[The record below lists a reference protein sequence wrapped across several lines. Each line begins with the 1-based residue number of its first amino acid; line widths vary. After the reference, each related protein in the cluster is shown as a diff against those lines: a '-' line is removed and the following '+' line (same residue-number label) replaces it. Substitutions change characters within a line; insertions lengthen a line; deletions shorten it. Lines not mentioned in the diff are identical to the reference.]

1 MLKEKEERPNNKRED
16 EVKTFKIGERED
28 TIWKVWRAKISNDRL
43 YMIHDSHWDKT
54 TLWISIGSFIFF
66 SNVFSE
72 EFALSN
78 CGTLPYVN
86 SFFYPGGWYEEKCTY
101 GKVFVGLF
109 WSEYAHLGLNL
120 FFSSAGICVSRKTFF
135 WLRYFSNK
143 FYVLLIIK
151 FNE

>member
-1 MLKEKEERPNNKRED
+1 MLEEKKKRPNNKRED
-16 EVKTFKIGERED
+16 EGKTYKIGEREFA
-28 TIWKVWRAKISNDRL
+28 IWKEWRAKISNDRL
-43 YMIHDSHWDKT
+43 YTIHDSHWDKT
-54 TLWISIGSFIFF
+54 SFWISIGLFIFF

-86 SFFYPGGWYEEKCTY
+86 SLFYPGGWYEEKCAY
-101 GKVFVGLF
+101 WFGLKWVRTF
-109 WSEYAHLGLNL
+109 RINQIV

-143 FYVLLIIK
+143 FYLG
-151 FNE
+151 